1 MSKYMSKYMS
11 NKTKK
16 YKNKSNLE
24 ILFNNV
30 LEKSYQLRKKSPNT
44 FDGQGFWQPIKKILE
59 PFDSYNE
66 KKWIK
71 ISKTKTRKIML
82 LPEYTINGYETKLIN
97 EKNHFIIQ
105 QVRIPLNEKLTI
117 KKLIQIA
124 LNIGQYKG
132 ISNNNYIYNIKFND
146 ISHFI
151 HKKDIIELST
161 HISDEILKKVNDYLY
176 SFPRQKQPVLPE
188 RLEQEVLPERLEQEV
203 LPERLEQEVFQDPPE
218 QPEQLEQLEQPYQ
231 EVFQD
236 PPEQLEQSLQ
246 NNV

>member
-105 QVRIPLNEKLTI
+105 QVRIPLNENLTI

-151 HKKDIIELST
+151 HKKDIIELSK

-188 RLEQEVLPERLEQEV
+188 RLEQED
-203 LPERLEQEVFQDPPE
+203 FQDPPE
-218 QPEQLEQLEQPYQ
+218 QLERLEQLEQPDQ
-231 EVFQD
+231 EVIPG

-246 NNV
+246 NNVN